1 MSDVSDN
8 PAEQVQESNMP
19 DESTLITGY
28 TMNEAVAFWER
39 IFASYPTMDD
49 VVQLMVQAVIE
60 ANKLA
65 EE

>member
-1 MSDVSDN
+1 MQNPNELIVDDTLTEDN
-8 PAEQVQESNMP
+8 HA
-19 DESTLITGY
+19 LTGY
-28 TMNEAVAFWER
+28 TMVEAVAFWER

-49 VVQLMVQAVIE
+49 VVQVMVQAVIE